1 MGDEDHQLQY
11 KISAL
16 MQYLS
21 IYTKVS
27 GGFEDRALVMPQQ
40 QNGRMVYLVVRV
52 RALQS
57 QVCGFKS
64 WSLPSGHAKVPLRSD
79 LSSSSTLYI
88 L

>member
-11 KISAL
+11 KIFAP

-27 GGFEDRALVMPQQ
+27 GGFEDGALVMPQQ

-64 WSLPSGHAKVPLRSD
+64 WSLPMLLVEVSSPHIVPTNTGQR
-79 LSSSSTLYI
+79 
-88 L
+88 